1 MCVVFFFSS
10 RRRHTR
16 FALVTGVQTCALP
29 IYTLPEDTRH
39 VLIATA
45 TFTATPRTQIER
57 LNLFTGRRNLITHAP
72 VRRAHFVVD
81 TKGQTRFAKGAD
93 NSNASQLYY
102 RDNDKAE
109 WRLLNDE
116 NQRDRKSTRL
126 NSSH

>member
-1 MCVVFFFSS
+1 MRISDWSS
-10 RRRHTR
+10 DVCSSD
-16 FALVTGVQTCALP
+16 L
-29 IYTLPEDTRH
+29 
-39 VLIATA
+39 
-45 TFTATPRTQIER
+45 

-116 NQRDRKSTRL
+116 NQSHRVETPLGFSADGRTAYLQIDCPQGRSEEQRL